1 MRPLLLNAY
10 LCDLFFDVRDSEYAS
25 FADDTTLYICLPEM
39 ITILEKL
46 EKGIQNMFDWFS
58 ENFLKTNADKYH
70 LIVSSNVPVDTQM
83 CNIKVTNESRVILLD
98 IDIDNRLDFD
108 YHVSRLC
115 KNACEKLR
123 ALARIFKYVET

>member
-70 LIVSSNVPVDTQM
+70 LIVSSKVPVDTQM

-115 KNACEKLR
+115 KKACEKLR

>member
-58 ENFLKTNADKYH
+58 EKFLKVNTDKYH
-70 LIVSSNVPVDTQM
+70 LIASSKVPVSIKISDV
-83 CNIKVTNESRVILLD
+83 KVTS
-98 IDIDNRLDFD
+98 
-108 YHVSRLC
+108 
-115 KNACEKLR
+115 
-123 ALARIFKYVET
+123 

>member
-70 LIVSSNVPVDTQM
+70 LIVSSKVPVDTQM
-83 CNIKVTNESRVILLD
+83 CDIKVTNESRVILLD

-115 KNACEKLR
+115 KKACEKLR
-123 ALARIFKYVET
+123 ALARIFKCVET

>member
-1 MRPLLLNAY
+1 
-10 LCDLFFDVRDSEYAS
+10 
-25 FADDTTLYICLPEM
+25 M

-70 LIVSSNVPVDTQM
+70 LIVSSKVPVDTQM

-98 IDIDNRLDFD
+98 IDIDNRLDFE

>member
-70 LIVSSNVPVDTQM
+70 LIVSSKVPVDTQM

-115 KNACEKLR
+115 RKACEKLR

>member
-70 LIVSSNVPVDTQM
+70 LIVSSKVPVDTQM
-83 CNIKVTNESRVILLD
+83 CDIKVTNESRVILLD

-115 KNACEKLR
+115 KKACEKLR